1 MHNFNQV
8 FENLN
13 AYTNLY
19 VFVYKYFSKEST
31 CQCRKHKRH
40 GFDPWVGKL
49 PWTREW
55 QPTPVFLSGEFH
67 GQRSLAGYSPWGGK
81 ESQLSHRHDWA
92 TNTFTSTKSVFKM
105 QKKKVMYLIYCYN
118 GYPIWCY
125 PKGRMS
131 VQDWSVFICLHSVSL
146 QTLPSTSRYSGGE
159 MWLGLYRNIP
169 EQTCGGSN
177 KLQTSNTHRTET
189 FSEHKQRSVVPNCSY
204 LVLLKNSETWI

>member
-1 MHNFNQV
+1 MPIQICMYLYINISVKNPPANAGNTRDMGSIPGSGIYPGQGNGNPLQCSCLENSMDRGGWQARVHGLAKSHNWVTDMTEQLTLSLQLKGF
-8 FENLN
+8 F
-13 AYTNLY
+13 
-19 VFVYKYFSKEST
+19 KCK
-31 CQCRKHKRH
+31 KR
-40 GFDPWVGKL
+40 
-49 PWTREW
+49 
-55 QPTPVFLSGEFH
+55 
-67 GQRSLAGYSPWGGK
+67 
-81 ESQLSHRHDWA
+81 
-92 TNTFTSTKSVFKM
+92 
-105 QKKKVMYLIYCYN
+105 KKVMYLIYCYH

-125 PKGRMS
+125 PKERMS